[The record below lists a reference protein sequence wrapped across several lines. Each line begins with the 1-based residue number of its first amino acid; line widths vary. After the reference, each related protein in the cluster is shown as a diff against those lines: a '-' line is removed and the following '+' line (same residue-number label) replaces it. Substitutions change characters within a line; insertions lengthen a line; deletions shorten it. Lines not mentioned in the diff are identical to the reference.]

1 MIFKNLT
8 DVEVP
13 ARIRQV
19 KAEHDAKIV
28 RGRETAFDA
37 LLDSDLPEHEK
48 SLDRLS
54 GEAAVFLIA
63 GSTSTQTRHPK
74 LNSPLPH
81 RESIDHSP
89 LAHTQEGLNRM
100 CCC

>member
-1 MIFKNLT
+1 MVFKNLT
-8 DVEVP
+8 DVEIP

-19 KAEHDAKIV
+19 KAEHDAEVV

-48 SLDRLS
+48 SLERLS

-63 GSTSTQTRHPK
+63 GSTFLSLTQK
-74 LNSPLPH
+74 K
-81 RESIDHSP
+81 
-89 LAHTQEGLNRM
+89 GL
-100 CCC
+100 